1 MLNVIFWILAPIG
14 CLVTYLAVPTLNPW
28 WILPIVLGNYL
39 ALVVLLF
46 VVITLIWFFLPKKGT
61 VKKPIPLCQFMIWF
75 VMDWLMNA
83 FGVRTTWKGQDR
95 LPAEPCVIVS
105 NHLSNFDPIVL
116 LSMTRKR
123 KIVYIS
129 KESNFRLPLA
139 GAYIRGAGFLP
150 IDRENALRAMRTL
163 GDAGEKMKAY
173 GVDVGIYPEG
183 TRSKTGKL
191 LRFKKGAFVLAQR
204 SEAPIVVMVTR
215 GSDMVGKNLKR
226 FRRTKV
232 EMEVLEV
239 IEKERVISMSV
250 DELTLYTRNVIA
262 EALGQELLSAT
273 PKGEQKGE

>member
-1 MLNVIFWILAPIG
+1 M
-14 CLVTYLAVPTLNPW
+14 
-28 WILPIVLGNYL
+28 LGNYV

-46 VVITLIWFFLPKKGT
+46 AVITLIWFFLPKKGT
-61 VKKPIPLCQFMIWF
+61 VKKPIPLCRFMIWL

-83 FGVRTTWKGQDR
+83 FGVRTVWKGQDL

-116 LSMTRKR
+116 LSMARKR

-163 GDAGEKMKAY
+163 GEAGEKMKAY

-204 SEAPIVVMVTR
+204 SEAPIVVTVTR

-226 FRRTKV
+226 FRRTRV

-239 IEKERVISMSV
+239 IEKERVTSMSA
-250 DELTLYTRNVIA
+250 DELMLYTRNVIA
-262 EALGQELLSAT
+262 EALGQELLPDT
-273 PKGEQKGE
+273 PKGGQKGE

>member
-1 MLNVIFWILAPIG
+1 LLNVIFWILAPLG
-14 CLVTYLAVPTLNPW
+14 CLITYLAAPTLSPW
-28 WILPIVLGNYL
+28 WILPIVLGNYV

-46 VVITLIWFFLPKKGT
+46 AVITLIWFFLPKKGT
-61 VKKPIPLCQFMIWF
+61 VKKPIPLCRFMIWL

-83 FGVRTTWKGQDR
+83 FGVRTVWKGQDL

-116 LSMTRKR
+116 LSMARKR

-204 SEAPIVVMVTR
+204 AETPIAIMVTK
-215 GSDMVGKNLKR
+215 GTENVGKNLKR
-226 FRRTKV
+226 LRSTKV
-232 EMEVLEV
+232 EMEVLE
-239 IEKERVISMSV
+239 ILDRERVLSMTA
-250 DELTLYTRNVIA
+250 DELVIYARNVIA
-262 EALGQELLSAT
+262 KALGQD
-273 PKGEQKGE
+273 